1 MKRVG
6 NGLSDRSIAYFRK
19 ETGMS
24 IKHGKMT
31 LADIAA
37 RIVFFLG
44 LAATCFH
51 LYVSATGILEA
62 YKMRTT
68 HLMFLLPMSFLI
80 HPTSKKGRF
89 SKISVIDFIWFIL
102 TLAAMIYISQIAYAR
117 LIKRIPFVGKLT
129 TLDLVAAVFLVVAV
143 LEATRRV
150 CGLGMVIVCLVAI
163 AYAFGGKY
171 LTGKIRHTG
180 TTVKRMAEQ
189 MSLSTNGIFGSTVAA
204 SATYIFMFT
213 LFGEFLEY
221 SGAGQFFIDMAFS
234 LTGKS
239 RGGPAKMAVVAS
251 GLMGM
256 ISGSSTANVTS
267 TGTYTIPLMKK
278 TGYRSEF
285 AGAVEAS
292 ASTGGQIMPP
302 VMGAASFL
310 LAEYVGINYI
320 ALCAAAAIPAVLY
333 FAAVFIAVHFEATRI
348 GLKGMDEDAKKQT
361 WQWLLVHKGYLALPI
376 VVILVTMILGFSA
389 YKAALYGILSIL
401 LIVVFEKK
409 GKISIKSLIVTLA
422 KGGRSAVM
430 VAISCAAAGIVI
442 GVSNETG
449 IGVKFASIIINLGR
463 NNLYLILA
471 MVMLACIFLGMGLPT
486 SACYIMVAA
495 IAVPALI
502 KMGCNTMACHLFA
515 LYFGIFSG
523 ITPPVAI
530 SAYAAAGLAK
540 SPPMKTGWLAV
551 GLSLPAFIIPYAF
564 IFNPALI
571 LEGTVL
577 ETVWVII
584 QVIVGIVGLAS
595 AVIGCAFRPFALWER
610 AILLVLSAVMMVAP
624 SILLSIGCM
633 AVVLVLLVINK
644 IRSGDWQPP
653 QKGVTAGEN

>member
-1 MKRVG
+1 
-6 NGLSDRSIAYFRK
+6 
-19 ETGMS
+19 MS
-24 IKHGKMT
+24 MEKKQISM
-31 LADIAA
+31 ADVAA
-37 RIVFFLG
+37 KLVFFLG
-44 LAATCFH
+44 LAATVFH

-80 HPTSKKGRF
+80 YPTSKKGRL
-89 SKISVIDFIWFIL
+89 SRISFLDFLWFAL
-102 TLAAMIYISQIAYAR
+102 TLAAMVYVSQIAYAR

-129 TLDLVAAVFLVVAV
+129 TLDLVVAVFLIIAV

-150 CGLGMVIVCLVAI
+150 CGMGMVIVCLVAL

-171 LTGKIRHTG
+171 LPGKIRHTG

-221 SGAGQFFIDMAFS
+221 SGAGQFFIDLAFS

-239 RGGPAKMAVVAS
+239 KGGPAKMAVVAS

-267 TGTYTIPLMKK
+267 TGTYTIPLMKQ
-278 TGYRSEF
+278 TGYRPEF

-320 ALCAAAAIPAVLY
+320 SLCAAAAIPAVLY

-348 GLKGMDEDAKKQT
+348 GLKGMNEDEKKQT
-361 WQWLLVHKGYLALPI
+361 WKWLLLHKGYLAAPI
-376 VVILVTMILGFSA
+376 LVILVTMILGFSA

-401 LIVVFEKK
+401 AIVLIEQK
-409 GKISIKSLIVTLA
+409 GKISLRSLIRTLA
-422 KGGRSAVM
+422 KGGRSAVL

-449 IGVKFASIIINLGR
+449 IGVKFASIIISLGR
-463 NNLYLILA
+463 NNLYLILP
-471 MVMLACIFLGMGLPT
+471 MVMFACILLGMGLPT

-530 SAYAAAGLAK
+530 SAFAAAGLAK
-540 SPPMKTGWLAV
+540 SPPMKTGWQAV

-571 LEGTVL
+571 LQGTAP
-577 ETVWVII
+577 ETLWVVVQVII
-584 QVIVGIVGLAS
+584 GIVGLAG
-595 AVIGCAFRPFALWER
+595 AVIGCAFMPFAIWQR
-610 AILLVLSAVMMVAP
+610 AVLLLLSAVMMVTP
-624 SILLSIGCM
+624 SIALSIGFM
-633 AVVLVLLVINK
+633 AVVLGILVFNK
-644 IRSGDWQPP
+644 IQSKGWQPP
-653 QKGVTAGEN
+653 EKGVTSVEN